1 MNSKEAAMKV
11 REGDVLVCSSGDC
24 YIELTVTRTCLKDMC
39 GVVDCDFDLRC
50 CGKPMK
56 LKTEFY
62 SES

>member
-1 MNSKEAAMKV
+1 MKA
-11 REGDVLVCSSGDC
+11 REGDVLVCSVEEC
-24 YIELTVTRTCLKDMC
+24 YIELKVTKTCLKEMC

-62 SES
+62 SER